1 MALCVIAQFSSQG
14 ATECRR
20 KKNKKQKQ
28 KKTSGP
34 VAVKDLR
41 RNNCPLWIANSI
53 QLANQ
58 RFIP

>member
-20 KKNKKQKQ
+20 KKT
-28 KKTSGP
+28 TSGP